1 MKLSSLPDRRAE
13 HDPHGPAVSDAR
25 LRLTSAQLSDRVQS
39 SSHPL
44 GELRIGSVDLV
55 ALRPITERVFPFVA
69 TLDALAYV
77 ESGRAKGKVAVT
89 MNDAGDLP

>member
-13 HDPHGPAVSDAR
+13 PDPDGSAVSDAR

-55 ALRPITERVFPFVA
+55 ALRPIIDRVLPIRRDVGCAGLRRKRARRRQGGRDDERCW
-69 TLDALAYV
+69 
-77 ESGRAKGKVAVT
+77 
-89 MNDAGDLP
+89 